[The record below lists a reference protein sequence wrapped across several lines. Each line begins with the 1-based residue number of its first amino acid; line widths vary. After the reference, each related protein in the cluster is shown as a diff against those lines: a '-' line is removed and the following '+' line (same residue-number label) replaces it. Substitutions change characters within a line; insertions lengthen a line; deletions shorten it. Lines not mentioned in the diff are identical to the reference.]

1 MTREEYKEATVRL
14 EEVTRRLR
22 YDNLGQEER
31 ERLEREGKELARIIV
46 SPWIPFN
53 WGYRIIMALLVGIGL
68 LGIVESNYLLL
79 LSWLLLPIFS
89 PHAVGKLVG
98 AISGFKD
105 L

>member
-22 YDNLGQEER
+22 YHTLSQEER
-31 ERLEREGKELARIIV
+31 ERLEREGKELAKIIV

-53 WGYRIIMALLVGIGL
+53 WGYRIIMTVLAGIGF
-68 LGIVESNYLLL
+68 LGIVDANYLLL
-79 LSWLLLPIFS
+79 WAWLLLPIVS
-89 PHAVGKLVG
+89 PRAVGKLVS